1 MTNKKEKVVT
11 YIIKIEL
18 TNDRTCEFKYNDPI
32 LAKEEFLKYTS
43 QGIISGQLIKSIELV

>member
-1 MTNKKEKVVT
+1 MSTKKEKVTVFT
-11 YIIKIEL
+11 INIVL
-18 TNDRTCEFKYNDPI
+18 SGDRTCEFRYNDPI